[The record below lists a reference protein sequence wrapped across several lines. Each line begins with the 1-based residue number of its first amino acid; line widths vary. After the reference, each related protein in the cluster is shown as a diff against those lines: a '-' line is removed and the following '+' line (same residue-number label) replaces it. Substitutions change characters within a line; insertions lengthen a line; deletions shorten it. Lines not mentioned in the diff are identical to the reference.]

1 LDIGFVCVAQNK
13 LTTAQRMVKLDLEG
27 HAPIRHGGPN
37 RVTDLQLEDRAV
49 RGIDPAS
56 GTTFDAFNKFSDGS
70 PKPHKVGRNATAFT
84 SDDALLQADDF
95 ARSSTQFQHNIATA
109 RANGDL
115 FVDPVEI
122 PLRDVFGNNYQD
134 HVRGVTRLGS
144 KNNPTGHIPTDFT
157 DGTIKAIYKLDQH
170 GNVKLHTLYPNPKP

>member
-1 LDIGFVCVAQNK
+1 
-13 LTTAQRMVKLDLEG
+13 
-27 HAPIRHGGPN
+27 
-37 RVTDLQLEDRAV
+37 V

-56 GTTFDAFNKFSDGS
+56 GTTFDAFNKFPDGS

-95 ARSSTQFQHNIATA
+95 ARRSTQFQENIATA

-115 FVDPVEI
+115 FVNPVEI
-122 PLRDVFGNNYQD
+122 PLRDVFGSNYQNY
-134 HVRGVTRLGS
+134 VRGVTRLGS
-144 KNNPTGHIPTDFT
+144 KNNPTGQIPTDFT
-157 DGTIKAIYKLDQH
+157 DGTIKAIYRLDQN